1 MKHGKVKTEM
11 LRITSEMVSNS
22 LVESFFRERI
32 IPEKKTIL
40 EYRCALDK
48 ATRTFFLYASD
59 DDLLSILDDAI
70 KHQRLPGS
78 YKSFEME
85 DFSTNGI
92 MVENGTI
99 SYNESGKVT
108 IKIFL
113 PYGYIKICA
122 SKVVVKGRVT
132 ITPELGKLI
141 STCQHTIQLMENVLK
156 NKK

>member
-70 KHQRLPGS
+70 KHQNDP
-78 YKSFEME
+78 
-85 DFSTNGI
+85 
-92 MVENGTI
+92 
-99 SYNESGKVT
+99 
-108 IKIFL
+108 
-113 PYGYIKICA
+113 
-122 SKVVVKGRVT
+122 
-132 ITPELGKLI
+132 
-141 STCQHTIQLMENVLK
+141 VLK
-156 NKK
+156 ARLQHNFL